1 MRFHVKR
8 VRKHVVGLRNGKRRK
23 EKGWRIKKM
32 PKWRDWN
39 METGKNSNDYVADA
53 HEPPSPQEKRV
64 VPWKSRLMLYSTAFC
79 GRRDRNVIK
88 SGIINGP

>member
-1 MRFHVKR
+1 M
-8 VRKHVVGLRNGKRRK
+8 
-23 EKGWRIKKM
+23 ETKK
-32 PKWRDWN
+32 KCQSGAIRN
-39 METGKNSNDYVADA
+39 METGENSNDYVVNA

-64 VPWKSRLMLYSTAFC
+64 VPWKSRLMLYSTSFR

>member
-1 MRFHVKR
+1 
-8 VRKHVVGLRNGKRRK
+8 
-23 EKGWRIKKM
+23 
-32 PKWRDWN
+32 

-64 VPWKSRLMLYSTAFC
+64 VPWKSRLMLYSTAFR